1 MGLFWFHH
9 SRGQGHGP
17 FVEWVCSW
25 VLRVLRVGECSTITG
40 NSERCESLRWSTV
53 QHEVFKRFG
62 TLVVRKRKPIWWAF
76 FKIPQVW
83 QGCTCPKKVLLP
95 RQLESAISQL
105 HGCTSQTASRC
116 TSWPDLKTFAG
127 TRPWSPRGKYLRQET
142 QETCWVSLSCRI
154 LRFQCPQCPQCPRT
168 SMIQRFTKFGSG
180 PKWSNFWS
188 HNFFCSSI
196 SSIS

>member
-105 HGCTSQTASRC
+105 HGCTSQTERC
-116 TSWPDLKTFAG
+116 TSWPDLKIADQELDRGVHVENIYVKRPKRLAG
-127 TRPWSPRGKYLRQET
+127 LRCLAE
-142 QETCWVSLSCRI
+142 S
-154 LRFQCPQCPQCPRT
+154 
-168 SMIQRFTKFGSG
+168 
-180 PKWSNFWS
+180 
-188 HNFFCSSI
+188 
-196 SSIS
+196 

>member
-25 VLRVLRVGECSTITG
+25 VLRVLSVGECSTITG

-76 FKIPQVW
+76 SRFLRFGKDALAPRKSCCRGSWNQ
-83 QGCTCPKKVLLP
+83 QSANCTGAP
-95 RQLESAISQL
+95 
-105 HGCTSQTASRC
+105 
-116 TSWPDLKTFAG
+116 
-127 TRPWSPRGKYLRQET
+127 LRQQPGAPPDHLIWIWRLL
-142 QETCWVSLSCRI
+142 QELDRGVHVENIYVKRPKRLAG
-154 LRFQCPQCPQCPRT
+154 LRCLAE
-168 SMIQRFTKFGSG
+168 S
-180 PKWSNFWS
+180 
-188 HNFFCSSI
+188 
-196 SSIS
+196 